1 MKRSDS
7 NKTAEPPIAQLEEH
21 MTVIGKLIVII
32 GSSVRFRVGG
42 KSFFNFYVNLL
53 IYFSLLFLVLSVEII
68 LIYY

>member
-42 KSFFNFYVNLL
+42 FFLFSYILYSFFILYNL
-53 IYFSLLFLVLSVEII
+53 F
-68 LIYY
+68 